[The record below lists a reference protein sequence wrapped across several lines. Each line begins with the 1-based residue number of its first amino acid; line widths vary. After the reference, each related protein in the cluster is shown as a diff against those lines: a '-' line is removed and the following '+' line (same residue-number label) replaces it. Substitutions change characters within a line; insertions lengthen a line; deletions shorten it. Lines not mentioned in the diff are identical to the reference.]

1 MSSLSLTIADKPP
14 EDPAELT
21 GFYAALLAIL
31 NTEARDRHGW
41 SGSVVADLGD
51 LDGHVYMQIRPGEGD
66 QPFATIEDLRAF
78 RRQQAEEA
86 RRAEEPPQQARLI

>member
-31 NTEARDRHGW
+31 NAEARDRHGW
-41 SGSVVADLGD
+41 AGSAVADLGD
-51 LDGHVYMQIRPGEGD
+51 LDGHVFMKIEPGEAKA
-66 QPFATIEDLRAF
+66 FASIEDLRAF
-78 RRQQAEEA
+78 RKRQAEEA
-86 RRAEEPPQQARLI
+86 RRAEAETKQARLI